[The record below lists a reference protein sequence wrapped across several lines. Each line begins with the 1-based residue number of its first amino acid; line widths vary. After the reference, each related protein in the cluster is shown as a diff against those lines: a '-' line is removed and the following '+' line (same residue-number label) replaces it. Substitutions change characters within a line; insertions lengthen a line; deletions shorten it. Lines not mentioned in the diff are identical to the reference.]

1 MLPLSISRGLPNF
14 TFSSFVIITI
24 LALLTP
30 NQGRFFSSGSAFTNA
45 MVCMED
51 EASTVLKEEGEVCG
65 GPCNQHGRC
74 KEGFHCVMMDMK
86 SAESY
91 SRSPVHGGVGQNRG
105 HIRVNPSTLVSGGRS
120 SVSASTQE
128 AHEASDSI
136 VLNSMVGVPT
146 QMGTCQSKSTVELMW
161 SRETHMDKEEPLEK
175 DGIERQERPY
185 RMENFADSNENM
197 FSLFAKV
204 TSKHQEERKGN
215 THSRSL
221 LKSDIKESAD
231 QGLVGGLTTVD
242 VEDEEV
248 EKAASAAVDL
258 MLSKKIIE
266 EDEVDVAGTGKANVV
281 VKEAYSQVV
290 SGVKYYLVL
299 ALNMNS
305 KNKKENFNVVILSQ
319 PWMDPSYTLLSVKEE
334 GNDKELL

>member
-1 MLPLSISRGLPNF
+1 MI
-14 TFSSFVIITI
+14 
-24 LALLTP
+24 LLTS
-30 NQGRFFSSGSAFTNA
+30 NQDRFFSSGPVFTNA
-45 MVCMED
+45 MVCMEN
-51 EASTVLKEEGEVCG
+51 EASTVLKEEGEACG

-91 SRSPVHGGVGQNRG
+91 SVSPVQGGVGQNRG
-105 HIRVNPSTLVSGGRS
+105 HGHVRVNPSALVSGGRS

-146 QMGTCQSKSTVELMW
+146 PMGTCQSKSTVELMW
-161 SRETHMDKEEPLEK
+161 SRDTHMNKEEPLEN
-175 DGIERQERPY
+175 DGRERKQRPFH
-185 RMENFADSNENM
+185 MENFADSNENM

-204 TSKHQEERKGN
+204 TSKHQAEAEGN
-215 THSRSL
+215 KNSRFLSN
-221 LKSDIKESAD
+221 SDVKDSAD

-258 MLSKKIIE
+258 MVLKKIIE
-266 EDEVDVAGTGKANVV
+266 EDEVGLDSTGKANAV

-299 ALNMNS
+299 AVNINS
-305 KNKKENFNVVILSQ
+305 KNKKENFDVIILSQ

-334 GNDKELL
+334 GNDEELL